1 MAYVEGTRNRS
12 DGVIQSGPVYP
23 GIEDARKKVGFFV
36 GHNRGPSSDPFLTS
50 KRRRTAGN
58 ETDFASFLVLLCLWL
73 LDYAH

>member
-36 GHNRGPSSDPFLTS
+36 GHNSGPRSRVFIQAAAAEASSHGHSNGQGFLDGHRVPCS
-50 KRRRTAGN
+50 
-58 ETDFASFLVLLCLWL
+58 
-73 LDYAH
+73 